1 MEKDSEINGG
11 LRNNSHVSGQNAGST
26 IADPVHFATKP
37 SMYKVVLLND
47 DFTPMDF
54 VVYVVQKFFHKSYDD
69 AMAITMQVHASGN
82 AVCGFFTKDVAETKV
97 GIVNDFSRKNH
108 HPLKCTIEEKS

>member
-1 MEKDSEINGG
+1 MGKNTGINGG
-11 LRNNSHVSGQNAGST
+11 LGSSTDSKAQFSGAVV
-26 IADPVHFATKP
+26 ADPVQFATKP

-54 VVYVVQKFFHKSYDD
+54 VVYVVQKFFHKPYDD
-69 AMAITMQVHASGN
+69 AMAITMQVHSGGQ

-97 GIVNDFSRKNH
+97 GIVNDFSRKNN
-108 HPLKCTIEEKS
+108 HPLKCTIEENS